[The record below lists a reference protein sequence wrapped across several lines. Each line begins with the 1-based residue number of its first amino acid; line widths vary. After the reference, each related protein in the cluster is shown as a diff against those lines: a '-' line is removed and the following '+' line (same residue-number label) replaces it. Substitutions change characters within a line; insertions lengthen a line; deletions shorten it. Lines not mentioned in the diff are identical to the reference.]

1 MRCLGSSAMSCGR
14 FPAYFLV
21 GYLPVAVAVG
31 RRHTGCMS
39 VVSNDRAA
47 WLAKHVLPHEPELRA
62 WLGRRKALQ
71 LDVDDIVQEAYAV
84 LAALESVAHIQNSR
98 TYLFST
104 AHSVILQD
112 FRRKRIVS
120 IETVAEIDLLG
131 VHIDEASPERCAAG
145 HQELR
150 QIAELIAG
158 LPAKCREAFI
168 LRKVEGLP
176 QREIA
181 RRMAISV
188 NTVEKHVGKSIRIL
202 MDALRCGRGEA
213 PADRRTAGYRRERG
227 KHTDER

>member
-1 MRCLGSSAMSCGR
+1 M
-14 FPAYFLV
+14 P
-21 GYLPVAVAVG
+21 
-31 RRHTGCMS
+31 

-47 WLAKHVLPHEPELRA
+47 WLANHVLPHEPELRA
-62 WLGRRKALQ
+62 WLGRRKVLQ

-84 LAALESVAHIQNSR
+84 LASLDSVAHIRDSR
-98 TYLFST
+98 AYLFST

-112 FRRKRIVS
+112 FRRRRIVS
-120 IETVAEIDLLG
+120 IEIVAEIDRLG
-131 VHIDEASPERCAAG
+131 VHIDEVSPERRAAD

-158 LPAKCREAFI
+158 LPAKCREAFT

-176 QREIA
+176 QREVA
-181 RRMAISV
+181 RRMAISE

-202 MDALRCGRGEA
+202 MDALRCGRGETVA
-213 PADRRTAGYRRERG
+213 EPHSSGARRMHG